1 MLCVRVFLW
10 CKYTVK
16 YIGYGLGVAIMQ
28 SSNSRL
34 SEAKRTTLVMKK
46 AERDFID
53 QLIREGKES
62 GIKSLFSKL
71 LTIYNDMMIYDWKFP
86 GEYYCGISRVAFV
99 NVELINL
106 LIQNSSREKWCDIG
120 KRMGEILRVS
130 VDATIGVDA
139 FKQEN
144 WEAVFA
150 RLCLQGFGSFS
161 LKDKYLLLKNS
172 FFSEPL
178 VWEGLIEGLFGVK
191 VVTKPSGSPLVF
203 EIKSSV

>member
-1 MLCVRVFLW
+1 VT
-10 CKYTVK
+10 TVK
-16 YIGYGLGVAIMQ
+16 YIGYGLSVAIMQ
-28 SSNSRL
+28 SSKNRL
-34 SEAKRTTLVMKK
+34 AEAKRTTLVLKK

-53 QLIREGKES
+53 HLIREGKES

-71 LTIYNDMMIYDWKFP
+71 LNIYSDMMIYDWKFP

-106 LIQNSSREKWCDIG
+106 LIQNASKEKWYETG
-120 KRMGEILRVS
+120 KKMGAIIRVS

-139 FKQEN
+139 FKQEA
-144 WEAVFA
+144 WTEVFA

-161 LKDKYLLLKNS
+161 LKDKYLLLKNP

-191 VVTKPSGSPLVF
+191 AVAKPSGLPLIF
-203 EIKSSV
+203 EIKSSVQ